1 MLNPPKEL
9 TKRQFRINPDQLQ
22 EGGKSLLSTGNI
34 ALREDLTLPTSLK
47 PPPGYTNPLEQAS
60 LSMQTDRQ
68 ASQPNSKPTE
78 DFIYTELYN
87 AILERRLAPETKLG
101 ENLLAAHYSVSR
113 TIIRQVLQRLS
124 HDRLVKLEPNRGAF
138 VAVLS
143 LEEAK
148 QIYEAWRLTEAAI
161 IRSVTQSITSEE
173 VADLRSLIAQEREA
187 CHQKDLARLARLSV
201 QFHLQ
206 LAELCPNQFLGRFLK
221 ELVPQTS
228 LAFFYEVRN
237 MPICG
242 EDEHSKILDYIA
254 AGEAESAVT
263 AAINH
268 LNGIESALNARA
280 QIQRNT
286 SIAEIL
292 ETRILSRS

>member
-1 MLNPPKEL
+1 MMK
-9 TKRQFRINPDQLQ
+9 TDQKG
-22 EGGKSLLSTGNI
+22 EGSDTLPSTGNI
-34 ALREDLTLPTSLK
+34 ALGADRGLPNSLK
-47 PPPGYTNPLEQAS
+47 PSLGYTTPLKQVS
-60 LSMQTDRQ
+60 FNMQTDSYTPKPQ
-68 ASQPNSKPTE
+68 AIEKPTE

-87 AILERRLAPETKLG
+87 AILERRLAPDTKLG
-101 ENLLAAHYSVSR
+101 ENLLAEHYKVSR

-124 HDRLVKLEPNRGAF
+124 HDRLVKLEPHRGAF

-143 LEEAK
+143 LDEAK

-161 IRSVTQSITSEE
+161 IRSITQSITPEQIE
-173 VADLRSLIAQEREA
+173 ALRSLITEERDA
-187 CHQKDLARLARLSV
+187 CDHKDIPRLTRLSV
-201 QFHLQ
+201 QFHLR
-206 LAELCPNQFLGRFLK
+206 LAELCTNQFLGRFLK

-242 EDEHSKILDYIA
+242 DDEHSKILNHIA
-254 AGEAESAVT
+254 AGETEAAVT
-263 AAINH
+263 AAIDH

-280 QIQRNT
+280 LLQRST
-286 SIAEIL
+286 SIEDIL